1 MNQHRKKLIMFLLT
15 LCIIAIG
22 IVLPSSITAK
32 AAKVKLNK
40 ESVTIAKSKSITL
53 KLKGTKKKVKWST
66 NNKKVAT
73 VTQKGKVTGKKVGT
87 AKIVARV
94 GKKKYVCK
102 VQVVKTVNDIPVVLN
117 ETNCYYTVKDGVATV
132 HFIYHDTPAY
142 GYDKYTSIVIPS
154 TIAGYPVKVVSG
166 FGNYK
171 KLTEVVISKGVTT
184 LEDQS
189 FQNCPNLKKL
199 VIPNS
204 VTEIEGHKPGYVI
217 EKDERI
223 EMEMSDGRTYVYIKR
238 APVHCPVFEGD
249 TNLTI
254 YGYAGSFAEECANK
268 EGIPFKAIK
277 E

>member
-117 ETNCYYTVKDGVATV
+117 KDNCQYYVKDGEVT
-132 HFIYHDTPAY
+132 IEDYGHD
-142 GYDKYTSIVIPS
+142 KNWTSIIIPKK
-154 TIAGYPVKVVSG
+154 IDGYPVRVVDRI
-166 FGNYK
+166 GNHE
-171 KLTEVVISKGVTT
+171 KLSEVVISEGIT
-184 LEDQS
+184 EIAHGS
-189 FQNCPNLKKL
+189 FILCTNLTKIK
-199 VIPNS
+199 IPNS
-204 VTEIEGHKPGYVI
+204 VVKIMDREPGYYKSVY
-217 EKDERI
+217 DENGNRI
-223 EMEMSDGRTYVYIKR
+223 LDEYGRPIPFPS
-238 APVHCPVFEGD
+238 PVVGSSIFIRSNNP
-249 TNLTI
+249 NLVI
-254 YGYAGSFAEECANK
+254 YGIPGSFAEEFANK
-268 EGIPFKAIK
+268 EGIPFRPL
-277 E
+277 